1 MRRYLIVFFVV
12 LGMAMQTCPGLAQ
25 EQGATAA
32 GSVAPDKPESDS
44 KTVDQKKEE
53 KAKSDS
59 TYAIDP
65 VVVTATRTET
75 PLSETTKSIDVVT
88 QKDMETQQQTFMPE
102 TLGTVPGVMFQS
114 EGGPGQY
121 SNINIRGAG
130 SQHVQF
136 QYNGIPLRDAA
147 DTQNTL
153 QYFTED
159 LYGGSGINRIE
170 VLRGTNSALYGSA
183 AMGGVVNIIPQKWK
197 QGFSAELRNE
207 MGQHNTFIENG
218 SLSYGEDKYYINFNP
233 MYINSDGITNG
244 GPNGYWYNN
253 LGFTAGGGVKFGDNM
268 ALEVSNVTYSSDLA
282 LSSVSPSLDALHQ
295 LIKNQA
301 SADEHRES
309 MLTLTGLNFT
319 QQVSPCWDYTIK
331 GAYGN
336 TERHYFWSKTDGDQS
351 NYDGTTTYI
360 EMQHNVHATDWLTM
374 TMGFDYDGATYEGR
388 EPRNV
393 SQKIYQDY
401 NENWF
406 GYDLFGQAQMA
417 FFDKSLLFT
426 GGLRFNDHEKF
437 DPKVVGE
444 LSAAY
449 IFKPTGT
456 KLHTAFGT
464 GYRTPS
470 LYEIY
475 GGYLYNGQVIT
486 IGNPDLKPE
495 ESTSYEVGITQ
506 PFWNDRIKVGVT
518 WFHIDFDN
526 LIIFDGFNYK
536 YMNAQVGESEG
547 IEAKVEAKLCK
558 YLALGAA
565 YTYAHSRYKATDA
578 DAWARTNYWPMN
590 TFSFI
595 GTVYPIDRLS
605 LSFKVSWEGDK
616 IVPLYDTSYNKVL
629 WNESGSTRLDLA
641 ATYKLVKNYKRVSD
655 IDIFMRVENLLDED
669 YTESGYTMPGRW
681 IYGGIKMAF

>member
-12 LGMAMQTCPGLAQ
+12 LGMAMQTGPVLAQ

-32 GSVAPDKPESDS
+32 GSVVPDKQESDS
-44 KTVDQKKEE
+44 KTTDQEKGE
-53 KAKSDS
+53 KAKTDS

-102 TLGTVPGVMFQS
+102 TLNMVPGVMFQS

-130 SQHVQF
+130 PQHVQF
-136 QYNGIPLRDAA
+136 QFNGIPLRDSA

-153 QYFTED
+153 QYFTGD
-159 LYGGSGINRIE
+159 LFGGGGINRIE
-170 VLRGTNSALYGSA
+170 VLRGTNSGLYGSA
-183 AMGGVVNIIPQKWK
+183 AMGGIVNIIPQKWQ
-197 QGFSAELRNE
+197 QGFMAAIRSE
-207 MGQHNTFIENG
+207 MGEHNTFIENAN
-218 SLSYGEDKYYINFNP
+218 LAYGTDKYYFNINP
-233 MYINSDGITNG
+233 MYINTDGITNG
-244 GPNGYWYNN
+244 GATGFWYHNM
-253 LGFTAGGGVKFGDNM
+253 GFTGGAGIKFGDNM
-268 ALEVSNVTYSSDLA
+268 ALEVSNVTYSNDLA
-282 LSSVSPSLDALHQ
+282 LGTSPSLNAQHQ
-295 LIKNQA
+295 LITNQA
-301 SADEHRES
+301 YSDQHREGL
-309 MLTLTGLNFT
+309 LTMTGLTFR
-319 QQVSPCWDYTIK
+319 QQVSPCWDYSIK
-331 GAYGN
+331 GAYGS
-336 TERHYFWSKTDGDQS
+336 TERHYFWSDTPGNQS

-360 EMQHNVHATDWLTM
+360 EMQHNVQATDWLTL

-388 EPRNV
+388 EPQDV
-393 SQKIYQDY
+393 STQTYQDY
-401 NENWF
+401 NEDWF
-406 GYDLFGQAQMA
+406 GYDLFGQAQLA

-437 DPKVVGE
+437 DSKVVGD

-475 GGYLYNGQVIT
+475 GGYYYGGQVIT

-495 ESTSYEVGITQ
+495 ESTSYEVGVTQ
-506 PFWNDRIKVGVT
+506 TFLNDKLSVGVT

-536 YMNAQVGESEG
+536 YMNANVGETEG
-547 IEAKVEAKLCK
+547 IEAKMEAKLCK
-558 YLALGAA
+558 YFSLGAA
-565 YTYAHSRYKATDA
+565 YTYANSRYKEKDTS
-578 DAWARTNYWPMN
+578 AWARTNYWPRN
-590 TFSFI
+590 TFAII
-595 GTVYPIDRLS
+595 GTAYPIDKLTM
-605 LSFKVSWEGDK
+605 SFKVTWEDDK
-616 IVPLYDTSYNKVL
+616 IVPLYDTSYNQVL
-629 WNESGSTRLDLA
+629 WKESGNVRLDMA
-641 ATYKLVKNYKRVSD
+641 TTYKLVKNYKRVSD
-655 IDIFMRVENLLDED
+655 IDLFLRIENLLDED
-669 YTESGYTMPGRW
+669 YTESGDSMPGRW
-681 IYGGIKMAF
+681 IYGGIKMSF